1 MTKNQ
6 EGLERFVLKIPKD
19 DKSALHKKS
28 SILGMKKPLK
38 EVILVILKD
47 KYHSQICVFCQAL
60 VEEYQPLFFKRK
72 GFKFTK

>member
-1 MTKNQ
+1 
-6 EGLERFVLKIPKD
+6 LERFVLKIPKD

-60 VEEYQPLFFKRK
+60 VEEYQPFFKRK

>member
-1 MTKNQ
+1 LKRIHTKNQ

-47 KYHSQICVFCQAL
+47 KIS
-60 VEEYQPLFFKRK
+60 
-72 GFKFTK
+72 FTNLYFLSSSG

>member
-1 MTKNQ
+1 
-6 EGLERFVLKIPKD
+6 
-19 DKSALHKKS
+19 
-28 SILGMKKPLK
+28 MKKPLK

-72 GFKFTK
+72 GFKFTKWAINNFELQNIWNWLLRAPCLSLCFKY

>member
-1 MTKNQ
+1 
-6 EGLERFVLKIPKD
+6 LERFILKIPKH

-47 KYHSQICVFCQAL
+47 KTS
-60 VEEYQPLFFKRK
+60 
-72 GFKFTK
+72 FTDLYFLSSSG